1 MPISFKPL
9 LIAALCAGL
18 ALSATSRADEL
29 LLEGIDAAAQA
40 ASERPQRGMSM
51 DAVESRFGE
60 PMTRMPAVGQPPITR
75 WEYAE
80 YIVYFEH
87 NLVLHA
93 ALKRSRS

>member
-1 MPISFKPL
+1 MPISRKPL

-18 ALSATSRADEL
+18 ALSAPSLGDVL
-29 LLEGIDAAAQA
+29 LLEGLEAAAQA
-40 ASERPQRGMSM
+40 APERPQRGMSM

-60 PMTRMPAVGQPPITR
+60 PMARVPAVGEPPISR

-80 YIVYFEH
+80 FIVYFEH

-93 ALKRSRS
+93 ALKR